1 MAPTGS
7 LFFPGADFLRS
18 AADFCALRLNK
29 SWSAVPVWLKRQAV
43 ASWDP
48 DKHFLAMSLLYLAC
62 STVSAWGLAV
72 AVSSVGSISLRRG
85 AWYDRIRFLT
95 FETGSMVATPVSELE
110 TSSRTFRF
118 SLTKLSSK
126 SSELAEPKYCW
137 QKNLLRSR

>member
-62 STVSAWGLAV
+62 NTASAWGLAV

-95 FETGSMVATPVSELE
+95 FETGSMVAAPPVSALE

-118 SLTKLSSK
+118 SLTKFSSK
-126 SSELAEPKYCW
+126 SSELAEPKNC
-137 QKNLLRSR
+137 